1 MISQYIKPVLAF
13 SLIFIGCINPFLTE
27 FYDIEKYEKV
37 EGSLKDWKEDGLM
50 AWFYENGHKMRVAT
64 IKNGKYNGKIYHWH
78 KNGQK
83 KLEGYYKNQE
93 TDIEKYGMTGA
104 TGLWTYWYENGNK
117 ERKGNFKDG
126 KMDGIWSYWYENGQK
141 DGEGT
146 YKDGRK
152 DGKWTYW
159 YRNGQKALGFIY
171 KDGLLISSKCWDEEG
186 NEKDCN

>member
-1 MISQYIKPVLAF
+1 
-13 SLIFIGCINPFLTE
+13 
-27 FYDIEKYEKV
+27 
-37 EGSLKDWKEDGLM
+37 
-50 AWFYENGHKMRVAT
+50 
-64 IKNGKYNGKIYHWH
+64 
-78 KNGQK
+78 
-83 KLEGYYKNQE
+83 
-93 TDIEKYGMTGA
+93 MTGA
-104 TGLWTYWYENGNK
+104 TGLWTYWYENGKK

-146 YKDGRK
+146 FKDGKK

-186 NEKDCN
+186 NEKYCI